1 MQRLDRS
8 LAEPAMNLALD
19 EALLVHAEQAGEESI
34 RFWRFNRPVVVL
46 GRGSKIGAEVD
57 VEFCQRESIPV
68 LRRCSGGASIV
79 AGPDCL
85 MYSVVLDLVARP
97 ELRSVDEAHRFVI
110 GNLAAAILSQRA
122 EIQWQGICDLTL
134 DSKKFSGNSLRI
146 ARNHLLYHGTVLQR
160 VDREL
165 VQRCLR
171 TAPRQPDYRDG
182 RDHDEFV
189 TSIAIDPIQFCD
201 ALAHR
206 YGAREIMQ
214 DWPVAEMES
223 LYESKYAKSEWHW
236 RH

>member
-1 MQRLDRS
+1 
-8 LAEPAMNLALD
+8 MNLALD

-46 GRGSKIGAEVD
+46 GRGSKIRAEVD
-57 VEFCQRESIPV
+57 TEFCQRESIPV

-110 GNLAAAILSQRA
+110 GHLAAAIQTQRA

-165 VQRCLR
+165 VQRCLL
-171 TAPRQPDYRDG
+171 TAPRQPDYREG

-189 TSIAIDPIQFCD
+189 TSITIDPVQFCD
-201 ALAHR
+201 ALADR
-206 YGAREIMQ
+206 YGAGDIMQ